1 MERTSIYKLTG
12 REDVMAAWAR
22 IMFGFWL
29 LLTVTLFLVNYQAY
43 LPMEINRH
51 IHQGLM
57 LHVTGFFIGSFLAW
71 FGFARDSIVKTV
83 FVCAGLFTLGGV
95 LETCQLLTASR
106 YFNFIDVIA
115 NGVGILLFLLCL
127 PFISRLVK

>member
-1 MERTSIYKLTG
+1 MALQFFISELIFPHLNQHQQHYQDRLETMSIP
-12 REDVMAAWAR
+12 AAWTR
-22 IMFGFWL
+22 GNIMRRL
-29 LLTVTLFLVNYQAY
+29 STILVLF
-43 LPMEINRH
+43 
-51 IHQGLM
+51 
-57 LHVTGFFIGSFLAW
+57 GFFIGSFLAW